1 MTNVHIINNAQNVN
15 SHSQPQ
21 LHDGSIVK
29 GRVLSHNGGNSFT
42 VSIAGHKIDVQSSVN
57 LVAGKEFT
65 AKLLVK
71 DNTLNIKLLSQR
83 SSNGS
88 FQKIRGE
95 VFNKDNPLQAKLLL
109 NLGLPVNEAGFRL
122 VQFAMNMGLKLD
134 GTKLRQAYNRSK
146 NTEGKADEEKAQV
159 SLLFDDKNITAGDR
173 AVEKVL
179 GRNQEQNKQGK
190 NRSREDSSP
199 ELKKSEEE
207 FQLTD
212 EKTVKSFFESA
223 DKAARSSI
231 AGELTVFNTVKGRLS
246 SGHWIIL
253 PFEWSFNDSAGV
265 IRVLFDD
272 DEKKLIKTVIDCQN
286 VTSKFKF
293 VIYFKDRLVNSIKMG
308 IERQGVSDS
317 DADLPSLLKD
327 VLIKSGCALQNL
339 NVELLELEQLSGF
352 VPEETEISFVN
363 LKV

>member
-1 MTNVHIINNAQNVN
+1 MTNVHIVNNAQNVN

-71 DNTLNIKLLSQR
+71 DNTLNIKLLSQS
-83 SSNGS
+83 SSNDS
-88 FQKIRGE
+88 FQKIKGE

-179 GRNQEQNKQGK
+179 GRNQKQ

-199 ELKKSEEE
+199 KQEKSEEE

-246 SGHWIIL
+246 SGHWVIL

-272 DEKKLIKTVIDCQN
+272 NEKKLIKTVIDCQN

>member
-1 MTNVHIINNAQNVN
+1 MTNVHIVNNAQNVN

-71 DNTLNIKLLSQR
+71 DNTLNIKLLSQM
-83 SSNGS
+83 SSKDL

-190 NRSREDSSP
+190 NRSREDSSL

-246 SGHWIIL
+246 SGHWFIL

>member
-1 MTNVHIINNAQNVN
+1 MTNVHIVNNAKNVN

-57 LVAGKEFT
+57 LVAGKEFN

-83 SSNGS
+83 SSNDS
-88 FQKIRGE
+88 FQKIKGE
-95 VFNKDNPLQAKLLL
+95 VFNKDNPSQAKLLL

-146 NTEGKADEEKAQV
+146 NTEGKADEEKAQFL
-159 SLLFDDKNITAGDR
+159 LLFDDKNITAGDR

-179 GRNQEQNKQGK
+179 GRNQEQNQQGK

-199 ELKKSEEE
+199 KQEKSEKE

-246 SGHWIIL
+246 SGHWVIL
-253 PFEWSFNDSAGV
+253 PFEWSFNHSAGV

-286 VTSKFKF
+286 ITSKFKF

-327 VLIKSGCALQNL
+327 VLIKSGCALQDL

>member
-65 AKLLVK
+65 AKILVK
-71 DNTLNIKLLSQR
+71 DNTLNIKLLSQM
-83 SSNGS
+83 SSKDL

-190 NRSREDSSP
+190 NRSREDSSL
-199 ELKKSEEE
+199 ELKKLEKE

-246 SGHWIIL
+246 SGHWFIL

>member
-71 DNTLNIKLLSQR
+71 DNTLNIKLLSQS
-83 SSNGS
+83 SSNDS
-88 FQKIRGE
+88 FQKIKGE

-179 GRNQEQNKQGK
+179 GRNQKQ

-199 ELKKSEEE
+199 KQEKSEEE

-246 SGHWIIL
+246 SGHWVIL

-265 IRVLFDD
+265 IRVLFDEN
-272 DEKKLIKTVIDCQN
+272 EKKLIKTVIDCQN